1 MDDNF
6 EPNVINSPEEL
17 TDLESVI
24 ESDEEGSL
32 SEEENFSE
40 LEEEEESG
48 EYNQQT
54 NNSFDNEINLESEE
68 EESEEEENYQ
78 KFDNELKKNFIL
90 DEHPEIISHNNH
102 EIQTLSKITRN
113 KDGIIIDSLHK
124 TLPFLTKYERTKILG
139 VRAKQINEGCD
150 VFIDVP
156 SNIIDGYTIAEM
168 ELKEKK
174 IPFIIRRPLP
184 NGSFEY
190 WKVQDLEHIS
200 Y

>member
-6 EPNVINSPEEL
+6 EPTDINSHEEIS
-17 TDLESVI
+17 DLESVI
-24 ESDEEGSL
+24 ESDEEVGL

-40 LEEEEESG
+40 LEEEEG
-48 EYNQQT
+48 DYNQT

-68 EESEEEENYQ
+68 EEEEEEEDYQ

-102 EIQTLSKITRN
+102 EIQGLSKITRN
-113 KDGIIIDSLHK
+113 KEGIITDKLHK

-139 VRAKQINEGCD
+139 VRAKEINEGCD
-150 VFIDVP
+150 VFVDVP
-156 SNIIDGYTIAEM
+156 NNIIDGYSIAEM

-184 NGSFEY
+184 NGRCEY
-190 WKVQDLEHIS
+190 WKVKDLEQIS